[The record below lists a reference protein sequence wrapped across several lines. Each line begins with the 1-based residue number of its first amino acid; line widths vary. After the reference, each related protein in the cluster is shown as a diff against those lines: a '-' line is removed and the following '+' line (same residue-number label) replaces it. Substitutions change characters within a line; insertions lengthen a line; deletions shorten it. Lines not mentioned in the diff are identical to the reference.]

1 MLTIRAM
8 TDGKNY
14 AAKHLEYSDYL
25 DENNKTKGLW
35 MGKAAER
42 LGLTGQVTLEQF
54 EKLRECEHPETGEF
68 LRQRKSADRHA
79 ADGSKQSN
87 AVNFF
92 DLTFSSPKGLSS
104 VGVLEDPRLLKA
116 HHEAVADA
124 IAEAEKLASVEDQRG
139 GQKRVRQTGNL
150 AVATYDHD
158 TSRQLDPQ
166 VHTHAVAFNMSYD
179 EATGDWK
186 SLHSPTLY
194 ERRGYL
200 TEVYRNSYAA
210 KVMDL
215 GYPIEDRLNDKGT
228 DLSFDLKMVSPAL
241 CKKLSKRSTQKEEA
255 IADFIRDRGREPT
268 DNEVAVLVRASREYK
283 LRTISTAEVR
293 ALQRAGLTPEEAQEL
308 KAAKEHALQNR
319 SRPERMPAAAC
330 LEFATEHIFERV
342 SVAPEHEVLEQALQ
356 FGRGQVNLEELKTE
370 LQRQRSTKVLFGADG
385 QLATKES
392 LERESR
398 MIATINRGNGQF
410 ERLGGDQKF
419 VADSKLTEQQQKAV
433 SFVLGSRDMAVCIQG
448 AAGAGKTEALVD
460 LRRGLVNAGRE
471 YMALA
476 PTSTAVAA
484 LKERG
489 FGEARTIESLF
500 AGTKAPSLEGK
511 VLIVDEA
518 GMVSSKQMA
527 RLLEAAEKAKARIIF
542 VGDVKQIR
550 SVEAG
555 DSLRILQKDSMLKT
569 AKITEVF
576 RQHEKAMGGKY
587 RPAMEKLWNDRV
599 EGFKQIEDM
608 GAIKTVHYN
617 DRAQTAV
624 DSFFEAKK
632 KLGPDKTVLVISP
645 THREIDSFNDTLR
658 DTLKASGKLQGGQ
671 KVDSLHALNWTE
683 AQRKD
688 VRRYKPGQVLLF
700 HKPTTGT
707 KKNEAITVLRTEK
720 GKIIGQRA
728 DGREIA
734 LTGKQAGCFGVFS
747 KREIELAPGDQI
759 LMLAN
764 RKEHGRGGL
773 EVTNGDID
781 VVRMVDPAGRI
792 HLKDGRILPANY
804 RQFKYGYAV
813 TAHRSQGKTVD
824 GVIVSADRMAGELF
838 YVAVSRAREYLQV
851 ITSNLPLLKE
861 TVAVDG
867 TRLSATE
874 LAKQSEGQERKR
886 QRHTVWGK
894 AKVWAKHQARAWQ
907 QKIFRVEKQKTD
919 ARPRSDV
926 PPTRSNQAERGPVQQ
941 RGGQDRSG

>member
-1 MLTIRAM
+1 M
-8 TDGKNY
+8 TNGKNY

-42 LGLTGQVTLEQF
+42 LGLSGEVKLEQF
-54 EKLRECEHPETGEF
+54 ERLRECEHPETGEF

-92 DLTFSSPKGLSS
+92 DLTFSAPKS
-104 VGVLEDPRLLKA
+104 VSVQGVFEDPRLLKA

-124 IAEAEKLASVEDQRG
+124 LAEAEKLASVEDQRDG
-139 GQKRVRQTGNL
+139 KKLVRQTGNL
-150 AVATYDHD
+150 AVAAYDHD

-166 VHTHAVAFNMSYD
+166 IHTHAVVFNMSHD
-179 EATGDWK
+179 EATGEWK

-194 ERRGYL
+194 QRRGYL
-200 TEVYRNSYAA
+200 TEVYRNSLAQ
-210 KVMDL
+210 KVVGF
-215 GYPIEDRLNDKGT
+215 GYKIENQWNDKGT
-228 DLSFDLKMVSPAL
+228 DLSFEIVGVPPPL
-241 CKKLSKRSTQKEEA
+241 CKKMSKRSTQKEEA
-255 IADFIRDRGREPT
+255 IAEFIEKHGKEPT
-268 DNEVAVLVRASREYK
+268 DNEVAVLVRATREDK
-283 LRTISTAEVR
+283 LRKITAAEVR
-293 ALQRAGLTPEEAQEL
+293 AHQRGQLTPEEAQAL
-308 KAAKEHALQNR
+308 ISTKERALQNR
-319 SRPERMPAAAC
+319 TRPERLPAAAC

-356 FGRGQVNLEELKTE
+356 FGRGQVNLEELKAE

-410 ERLGGDQKF
+410 ERLGGDQEF
-419 VADSKLTEQQQKAV
+419 FPSTKLSEQQQKAV
-433 SFVLGSRDMAVCIQG
+433 LFVLGSRDMAVCIQG
-448 AAGAGKTEALVD
+448 AAGAGKTDALSD

-471 YMALA
+471 YMALGS
-476 PTSTAVAA
+476 TSTAVKE
-484 LKERG
+484 LKGRG

-500 AGTKAPSLEGK
+500 AGAKAPSLEGK

-518 GMVSSKQMA
+518 GMISCKQMA

-555 DSLRILQKDSMLKT
+555 DSLRILQKESMLKT
-569 AKITEVF
+569 AKITEVH

-587 RPAMEKLWNDRV
+587 RPAMETLWDDRAK
-599 EGFKQIEDM
+599 GFEQIEKM
-608 GAIKTVHYN
+608 GAIKSVDPR

-624 DSFFEAKK
+624 DSFFATKE

-645 THREIDSFNDTLR
+645 THGEIDSFNEALR

-688 VRRYKPGQVLLF
+688 MRRYKPGQVLLF

-707 KKNEAITVLRTEK
+707 KKNEAVTVLRTEN
-720 GKIIGQRA
+720 GKVIGQRA

-764 RKEHGRGGL
+764 RKEGGRGGL
-773 EVTNGDID
+773 EVTNGD
-781 VVRMVDPAGRI
+781 VGMVRMVDPAGRI
-792 HLKDGRILPANY
+792 HLKDGRILPADY
-804 RQFKYGYAV
+804 RQFKHGYAV

-824 GVIVSADRMAGELF
+824 AVIVSADRMAGELF
-838 YVAVSRAREYLQV
+838 YVAVSRAREFLQV
-851 ITSNLPLLKE
+851 ITSNLPLLKQ
-861 TVAVDG
+861 TVGVDG

-886 QRHTVWGK
+886 QRHSVWNRAKFVAWK
-894 AKVWAKHQARAWQ
+894 AAKAWQ
-907 QKIFRVEKQKTD
+907 KKLFTVEKRSD
-919 ARPRSDV
+919 ARSRSDV
-926 PPTRSNQAERGPVQQ
+926 PPTRNNQAERGPVQQ
-941 RGGQDRSG
+941 RGGQDRNG

>member
-1 MLTIRAM
+1 M
-8 TDGKNY
+8 TDGRNY

-35 MGKAAER
+35 MGKGAER
-42 LGLTGQVTLEQF
+42 LGLTGEVKLEQF
-54 EKLRECEHPETGEF
+54 ERLRECEHPETGEF

-87 AVNFF
+87 AISFF
-92 DLTFSSPKGLSS
+92 DLTFSSPKGLSA

-139 GQKRVRQTGNL
+139 GQKQVRKTGNL

-158 TSRQLDPQ
+158 TSRELDPQ
-166 VHTHAVAFNMSYD
+166 VHTHAVVFNMSHD
-179 EATGDWK
+179 EETGDWK
-186 SLHSPTLY
+186 SLYSPVFY
-194 ERRGYL
+194 EQRGYL

-210 KVMDL
+210 KVMAL
-215 GYPIEDRLNDKGT
+215 GFEIENRLDEKGK
-228 DLSFDLKMVSPAL
+228 DLSFDLKRVSPPL
-241 CKKLSKRSTQKEEA
+241 CKKLSKRSNQKKEA
-255 IADFIRDRGREPT
+255 IAEFTREWGREPT
-268 DNEVAVLVRASREYK
+268 DNEVTVLVRETRQDK
-283 LRTISTAEVR
+283 LRKISTAEVR

-308 KAAKEHALQNR
+308 RAAKEHALQNQ
-319 SRPERMPAAAC
+319 SRPERMPAATC
-330 LEFATEHIFERV
+330 LEFATEHIFERL
-342 SVAPEHEVLEQALQ
+342 SVAPEHEVLKEALQ

-410 ERLGGDQKF
+410 ERLGGDQEF
-419 VADSKLTEQQQKAV
+419 FPSTKLSEQQQKAV
-433 SFVLGSRDMAVCIQG
+433 LFVLGSRDMAVCIQG
-448 AAGAGKTEALVD
+448 AAGAGKTDALIDV
-460 LRRGLVNAGRE
+460 RRGLVNAGRE
-471 YMALA
+471 YVALG
-476 PTSTAVAA
+476 PTATAVEA
-484 LKERG
+484 LQERG

-500 AGTKAPSLEGK
+500 ASTKAPSLEGK

-555 DSLRILQKDSMLKT
+555 DSLRILQKESMLKT
-569 AKITEVF
+569 AKVTEVF
-576 RQHEKAMGGKY
+576 RQHEKAMDGKY
-587 RPAMEKLWNDRV
+587 RPAMETLWNDRV
-599 EGFKQIEDM
+599 EGFKKIEDM

-624 DSFFEAKK
+624 DSFFEMKE

-645 THREIDSFNDTLR
+645 THGEIDKFNETLR
-658 DTLKASGKLQGGQ
+658 DTLKASGKLKDGQ
-671 KVDSLHALNWTE
+671 NVDSLHALNWTE

-720 GKIIGQRA
+720 GKVIGQRA

-764 RKEHGRGGL
+764 RKELGRGGL
-773 EVTNGDID
+773 EVTNGDIE
-781 VVRMVDPAGRI
+781 VVRRVDAAGRI
-792 HLKDGRILPANY
+792 HLADGRILPADY
-804 RQFKYGYAV
+804 RQFKHGYAV
-813 TAHRSQGKTVD
+813 TAHRAQGKTVD

-867 TRLSATE
+867 TRQSATE
-874 LAKQSEGQERKR
+874 LAKQSEERERTR

-894 AKVWAKHQARAWQ
+894 AKAWATQQSRAWQ
-907 QKIFRVEKQKTD
+907 QKIFRVEKHQTD
-919 ARPRSDV
+919 ARTRHDLPA
-926 PPTRSNQAERGPVQQ
+926 TRSNQAERGPVQE